1 MSDDFKKSVEGIE
14 NQLMEDVRSG
24 RVRKTQLIEACLQY
38 MTDDQ
43 IFEMSINEGFISPD
57 QDDVREDRIHFGDL
71 SAGERII
78 EKILQRHGGD

>member
-24 RVRKTQLIEACLQY
+24 RVRKTPLIEACLQY

-43 IFEMSINEGFISPD
+43 IFEM
-57 QDDVREDRIHFGDL
+57 
-71 SAGERII
+71 
-78 EKILQRHGGD
+78 